1 MIANGKSNNE
11 ENKMNNDINMT
22 WEERQEILHK
32 LDSLYLEIKRYDY
45 IGIKIATGVATIED
59 YAEQIAH
66 MEELRKQI
74 RELEAKI
81 KPNN

>member
-1 MIANGKSNNE
+1 
-11 ENKMNNDINMT
+11 MNNDINMT
-22 WEERQEILHK
+22 WEEQQEILQK

-66 MEELRKQI
+66 MEELRTQI

-81 KPNN
+81 EPNNYKLLY

>member
-1 MIANGKSNNE
+1 
-11 ENKMNNDINMT
+11 MNNDINMT
-22 WEERQEILHK
+22 WEERQEILQK

-66 MEELRKQI
+66 MEELRTQI

-81 KPNN
+81 ESNN

>member
-1 MIANGKSNNE
+1 
-11 ENKMNNDINMT
+11 MNNDINMT
-22 WEERQEILHK
+22 WEERQEILQK

-66 MEELRKQI
+66 MEELRTQI

-81 KPNN
+81 ESNK

>member
-1 MIANGKSNNE
+1 MTSKE
-11 ENKMNNDINMT
+11 EKEII
-22 WEERQEILHK
+22 WKEQQEILQK
-32 LDSLYLEIKRYDY
+32 LDSLYLEIKSYDY

-66 MEELRKQI
+66 MEELRTQI

-81 KPNN
+81 EPNNMKLIY

>member
-1 MIANGKSNNE
+1 
-11 ENKMNNDINMT
+11 MNNDINIT
-22 WEERQEILHK
+22 WEEQQEILHK
-32 LDSLYLEIKRYDY
+32 LESLYLEIKSYDY

-66 MEELRKQI
+66 MEESRKQI

>member
-1 MIANGKSNNE
+1 
-11 ENKMNNDINMT
+11 MNNDINMT
-22 WEERQEILHK
+22 WEERQEILQK

-74 RELEAKI
+74 RELEEKI
-81 KPNN
+81 EPNNYKLLY

>member
-1 MIANGKSNNE
+1 
-11 ENKMNNDINMT
+11 MNNDINMT
-22 WEERQEILHK
+22 WEEQQEILQK

-45 IGIKIATGVATIED
+45 IGIKIATGVSTIED

-66 MEELRKQI
+66 MEELRTQI

-81 KPNN
+81 ESNN

>member
-1 MIANGKSNNE
+1 MGRISSN
-11 ENKMNNDINMT
+11 T
-22 WEERQEILHK
+22 AEIRGFIP
-32 LDSLYLEIKRYDY
+32 LEIQRYDY

-81 KPNN
+81 EPNNYKLIY

>member
-1 MIANGKSNNE
+1 
-11 ENKMNNDINMT
+11 MNNDINMT
-22 WEERQEILHK
+22 WEEQQEILQK
-32 LDSLYLEIKRYDY
+32 LDSLYLEIKSYDY

-66 MEELRKQI
+66 MEELRTQI

-81 KPNN
+81 ESNN

>member
-1 MIANGKSNNE
+1 
-11 ENKMNNDINMT
+11 MNNDINMT

-66 MEELRKQI
+66 MEELRTQI

>member
-1 MIANGKSNNE
+1 
-11 ENKMNNDINMT
+11 MNNYINIT

-32 LDSLYLEIKRYDY
+32 LDSLYLELKSYDY
-45 IGIKIATGVATIED
+45 IGTKIATGVATIEE

-66 MEELRKQI
+66 MEELRTKI

-81 KPNN
+81 ESNN

>member
-1 MIANGKSNNE
+1 
-11 ENKMNNDINMT
+11 MNNDINMA
-22 WEERQEILHK
+22 WEERQEILQK
-32 LDSLYLEIKRYDY
+32 LDSLYLEIKSYDY

-66 MEELRKQI
+66 MEELRTQI

-81 KPNN
+81 ESNN

>member
-1 MIANGKSNNE
+1 
-11 ENKMNNDINMT
+11 MNNDINIT
-22 WEERQEILHK
+22 WEEQQEILRK
-32 LDSLYLEIKRYDY
+32 LESLYLEIKSYDY
-45 IGIKIATGVATIED
+45 IGTKIATGVATIEE

-66 MEELRKQI
+66 MEELRTQI

>member
-1 MIANGKSNNE
+1 
-11 ENKMNNDINMT
+11 MNNDINMT

-32 LDSLYLEIKRYDY
+32 LESLYLKIKSYDY
-45 IGIKIATGVATIED
+45 IGTKIATGVATIED

-66 MEELRKQI
+66 MEELRTQI

>member
-1 MIANGKSNNE
+1 
-11 ENKMNNDINMT
+11 MNNDINIT
-22 WEERQEILHK
+22 WEEQQEILRK
-32 LDSLYLEIKRYDY
+32 LESLCLEIKSYDY
-45 IGIKIATGVATIED
+45 IGTKIATGVATIED

-66 MEELRKQI
+66 MEELRTQI

>member
-1 MIANGKSNNE
+1 
-11 ENKMNNDINMT
+11 MNNDINMP
-22 WEERQEILHK
+22 WEEQQEILQK

-66 MEELRKQI
+66 MEELRTQI

-81 KPNN
+81 ESNN

>member
-1 MIANGKSNNE
+1 
-11 ENKMNNDINMT
+11 MNNDINMT
-22 WEERQEILHK
+22 WEEQQEILQK

-66 MEELRKQI
+66 MEELRTQI

-81 KPNN
+81 ESNN

>member
-1 MIANGKSNNE
+1 
-11 ENKMNNDINMT
+11 MNNDINIT
-22 WEERQEILHK
+22 WEEQQEILRK
-32 LDSLYLEIKRYDY
+32 LESLYLEIKSYDY

-59 YAEQIAH
+59 YAEQITH

-81 KPNN
+81 KPTNYKLIY